1 MALQRFRYFTTSLR
15 SNSFESRPMGVPRPT
30 YIFVSLPI
38 GKARNLHPR
47 KGARNTLKDFFSKA
61 TKGIFSVAY
70 IKYYVASL
78 LRTKT

>member
-15 SNSFESRPMGVPRPT
+15 SSSFESRPLGVPRPT

-38 GKARNLHPR
+38 AKPET
-47 KGARNTLKDFFSKA
+47 ARNTLKDFFSKA
-61 TKGIFSVAY
+61 TKGIFSVVY
-70 IKYYVASL
+70 RKYYVANL